1 MYSTSTTVPRTSNE
15 FSALEIVLKM
25 FFLLSAQIIQPTE
38 IVTNV
43 SIVDLKTTVKMLG
56 KYPVLLNIQ
65 LQNNLKKV
73 N

>member
-43 SIVDLKTTVKMLG
+43 SIVDLKTTVKMSG

>member
-1 MYSTSTTVPRTSNE
+1 MHSTSTTVPRTSNE

-43 SIVDLKTTVKMLG
+43 SIVDLKTTVKMSG